1 MSRVPVVLVGL
12 AALLLLGSA
21 GPRVQPPLS
30 RTLPNGLRVVVFPR
44 PGLPIVQAQLQVP
57 AGLRNEPEGQAG
69 VAFLTSQLVRQ
80 GTTSRSADDLSTELD
95 TLGAT
100 FATSVN
106 RDVAQ
111 VAVGSRVGEF
121 ESALELMSDVVVN
134 PLFSEEAF
142 RLVRRQAGAQLGLQ
156 AQSTAAITDERA
168 ATEAFG
174 SHPYGHPARGTLT
187 TLLALHRDHVRAFH
201 RDFWRPEAAVL
212 AISGDVDPNRAFAA
226 AAEWFN
232 RWSPGRATAPAP
244 ATPSPRRGNLLLDLP
259 GSPVTEIRLFALA
272 PGRGAPDYAS
282 WTLATSALEAGGLPP
297 GARVTLMPARDASLW
312 MVSASA
318 RPESAGV
325 VASRIR
331 SALTGFA
338 KAPPEGR
345 ALEPLRRRTLGSW
358 LLSLETQGQLL
369 SSWLAGDAA
378 GLPADHLSAMPESL
392 ARATPRAAARALASG
407 VTVLIAGP
415 AQRMRGALASFG
427 RLDTLPAQGLAAGR
441 QTEVQV
447 SPEQR
452 RRGRQLVE
460 AALTAHGGAKVK
472 GVKSTYLDGE
482 VRMRPSGR
490 EMVGEMRFLRVEP
503 SRLAYTSR
511 FLEFELRQIM
521 DGDRAWALSMAGD
534 SAALLPADSTT
545 LGALRVIFGSDL
557 VHLLLDATGPG
568 GDPVSHG
575 AAEQDGRK
583 VQVVEFNSRVMGRT
597 RLSLDESNR
606 VVGVQMSPTPQGT
619 WRDRRQWSEFAP
631 SQGILW
637 PRQET
642 REIDGEEVSR
652 FILRR
657 AVVNGDVDTTLFQ
670 RPIVKQGKIVGV
682 E

>member
-12 AALLLLGSA
+12 AALLALCSA
-21 GPRVQPPLS
+21 GPRVQPPVS

-44 PGLPIVQAQLQVP
+44 PGLPIVQMQLQVP
-57 AGLRNEPEGQAG
+57 AGLRAEPEGQAG
-69 VAFLTSQLVRQ
+69 VAHLTSQLVRL
-80 GTTSRSADDLSTELD
+80 GTTSRSADDLATELD
-95 TLGAT
+95 SLGAT
-100 FATSVN
+100 FVTTVN

-111 VAVGSRVGEF
+111 VAVGSRVAEF
-121 ESALELMSDVVVN
+121 ESALELMSDAVVN
-134 PLFSEEAF
+134 PLVSEEAF
-142 RLVRRQAGAQLGLQ
+142 RLARRQAAAQLGLQ
-156 AQSTAAITDERA
+156 AQSPAAITDERA
-168 ATEAFG
+168 VAEAFG
-174 SHPYGHPARGTLT
+174 PHPYSHPVRGTLA
-187 TLLALHRDHVRAFH
+187 TLLALHRDQVRAFH
-201 RDFWRPEAAVL
+201 RDYWRPDAAVL
-212 AISGDVDPNRAFAA
+212 AIAGDVDPNRAFAA

-232 RWSPGRATAPAP
+232 RWSPGRVSAPAP
-244 ATPSPRRGNLLLDLP
+244 AAPKPKRGNLLLDLP
-259 GSPVTEIRLFALA
+259 GSPVTEIRLWALA
-272 PGRGAPDYAS
+272 PGRGAPGYAS
-282 WTLATSALEAGGLPP
+282 WTLATTALEAEGLPP
-297 GARVTLMPARDASLW
+297 GARVTLMPARDVSLL

-325 VASRIR
+325 VASRAR
-331 SALTGFA
+331 AALTGFA
-338 KAPPEGR
+338 KSPPEGGALDPVRRR
-345 ALEPLRRRTLGSW
+345 ALGVW

-378 GLPADHLSAMPESL
+378 GLPVDHLSAMPESL
-392 ARATPRAAARALASG
+392 ARATPRTAAQALASG
-407 VTVLIAGP
+407 VTMLIAGP
-415 AQRMRGALASFG
+415 AQRMRGALASLG
-427 RLDTLPAQGLAAGR
+427 RLDTLTTEGLAAER
-441 QTEVQV
+441 QADVQV

-460 AALTAHGGAKVK
+460 AALTAHGGAKIK
-472 GVKSTYLDGE
+472 GVKSTLLDGE

-521 DGDRAWALSMAGD
+521 DGDRGWALSLAGD

-545 LGALRVIFGSDL
+545 LTALRGIFASDL
-557 VHLLLDATGPG
+557 VHLLQDATGPG

-575 AAEQDGRK
+575 ASEQDGRK
-583 VQVVEFNSRVMGRT
+583 VQVVEFNSRAMGRT

-606 VVGVQMSPTPQGT
+606 VVSVEMTPTPQGT
-619 WRDRRQWSEFAP
+619 WRDRRRWSEFAP

-642 REIDGEEVSR
+642 RDIDGEEVSR

-657 AVVNGDVDTTLFQ
+657 AVVNGEVDTTLFQ
-670 RPIVKQGKIVGV
+670 RPIVKQGKILGV